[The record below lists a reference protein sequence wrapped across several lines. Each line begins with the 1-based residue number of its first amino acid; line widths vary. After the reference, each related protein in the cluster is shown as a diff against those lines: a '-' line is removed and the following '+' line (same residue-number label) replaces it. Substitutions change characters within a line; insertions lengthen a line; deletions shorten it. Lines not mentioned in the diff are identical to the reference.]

1 MLHTSRFEDVST
13 SSLYSGTLW
22 SNLETRTSR
31 AQMSSPW
38 CGVISHALWLILAK
52 SGANNSVLML
62 LAHIKI
68 QDFNEQ
74 IKQICENI
82 ICMLYAYIY
91 VMYNDGYKARK
102 RMCMDLTVFY
112 NFNWVFS
119 TNARESCHYCFLQ
132 GPVQPASTVHRNPS
146 CPTAHSDSHHPCM
159 EPLRCLPFLRLSATV
174 MFFLLW
180 NSITLSRFYSSSS
193 CLLTN
198 RLRMASGNPRK
209 TYSHRRP
216 RKTAKKKVRGTDRMA
231 QMIDIGR
238 ELEMLAESGMW
249 NRDTVHNQ
257 ICLPFTSLP
266 FVSSSPLFAWRLRV
280 YWIEFFD
287 FHSLRTECNQT
298 TAPSATLHQIS
309 SLKCFAKWLRSLLR
323 KLFELFQKYEMSRPS
338 QLGSVL
344 CVSARAGKWEEWELE
359 GTAERKSLLKVPLPS
374 GSRMVHSE
382 APARSKPLRRSIERG
397 AAGTLASNTE
407 IRTF

>member
-1 MLHTSRFEDVST
+1 
-13 SSLYSGTLW
+13 
-22 SNLETRTSR
+22 
-31 AQMSSPW
+31 
-38 CGVISHALWLILAK
+38 
-52 SGANNSVLML
+52 
-62 LAHIKI
+62 
-68 QDFNEQ
+68 
-74 IKQICENI
+74 
-82 ICMLYAYIY
+82 
-91 VMYNDGYKARK
+91 
-102 RMCMDLTVFY
+102 
-112 NFNWVFS
+112 
-119 TNARESCHYCFLQ
+119 
-132 GPVQPASTVHRNPS
+132 
-146 CPTAHSDSHHPCM
+146 M

-174 MFFLLW
+174 MFFFAVKFNHVIQVLLLVFLSAHQPPCAW
-180 NSITLSRFYSSSS
+180 QAVILGRHIAIVVQERQQKRKWEELIGWPGWLILDENSRCWPKVECEIVTQSTIRFVFHLPPFLLS
-193 CLLTN
+193 LL
-198 RLRMASGNPRK
+198 L
-209 TYSHRRP
+209 
-216 RKTAKKKVRGTDRMA
+216 
-231 QMIDIGR
+231 
-238 ELEMLAESGMW
+238 
-249 NRDTVHNQ
+249 
-257 ICLPFTSLP
+257 
-266 FVSSSPLFAWRLRV
+266 PLFAWRLRV